1 MELAGLGVH
10 TLPLRP
16 LGAQQSW
23 PPQKAGSRVHAIICM
38 AEGWGTGSRV
48 SRLAR
53 QMGAFDMCG
62 FPPLPGATLNYIL

>member
-1 MELAGLGVH
+1 MNNSQRGPFTVNIMNGVGWPGVP

-16 LGAQQSW
+16 LGAGQSW

-48 SRLAR
+48 SPAGETDRS
-53 QMGAFDMCG
+53 F
-62 FPPLPGATLNYIL
+62 